1 MQILWDRAHGVP
13 LEKLPKGVSDMIFPY
28 LLLALSDYK
37 TSQIN
42 KMNGI
47 GLDNLLSLWFDKY
60 LLNKNGYF
68 ELIKKWYLK
77 LAINIKFDCYKNLLR
92 LKLFKWFFPNWHINS
107 FAINILKGL
116 MMHSLNFFLAKY
128 VYYRFDNANQEWYKN
143 KKNKINENQF
153 KNPKLDIKSIILLIY
168 VYYLKF

>member
-1 MQILWDRAHGVP
+1 MGDLLIRNFLSSYQKPKLNLSIKYFNPMNSSPSLLSVNLLPPDKLYCNFSYWSSLFSKDMQILLDRAHGVP
-13 LEKLPKGVSDMIFPY
+13 LKKLPKGLSDMIFPY

-68 ELIKKWYLK
+68 ELIKK
-77 LAINIKFDCYKNLLR
+77 
-92 LKLFKWFFPNWHINS
+92 
-107 FAINILKGL
+107 
-116 MMHSLNFFLAKY
+116 
-128 VYYRFDNANQEWYKN
+128 
-143 KKNKINENQF
+143 
-153 KNPKLDIKSIILLIY
+153 
-168 VYYLKF
+168 

>member
-1 MQILWDRAHGVP
+1 MNSALPVLSVNLLPPDKLYCNFSYWSSLFSQDMQTLWDRAHGVP

-68 ELIKKWYLK
+68 ELIKK
-77 LAINIKFDCYKNLLR
+77 NI
-92 LKLFKWFFPNWHINS
+92 
-107 FAINILKGL
+107 
-116 MMHSLNFFLAKY
+116 
-128 VYYRFDNANQEWYKN
+128 
-143 KKNKINENQF
+143 
-153 KNPKLDIKSIILLIY
+153 
-168 VYYLKF
+168 